1 MVIRSSAPERQMKNL
16 TGSPDIATKDGR
28 MAIWVA
34 TREYITLVPIRGRE
48 FFYSDVC
55 GCTKITAIWVVPRG

>member
-34 TREYITLVPIRGRE
+34 TREYNSRPYKGTGVFL
-48 FFYSDVC
+48 F
-55 GCTKITAIWVVPRG
+55 